1 MRSTEDWLNEQLE
14 NYNEDPITSLSD
26 ILYTTIDVTEQFLNN
41 PNSNAAKGLIESC
54 LKHNKLFLQKIQN
67 N

>member
-26 ILYTTIDVTEQFLNN
+26 ILYTTINVTEQFLNN
-41 PNSNAAKGLIESC
+41 PNSNASKSLIESC